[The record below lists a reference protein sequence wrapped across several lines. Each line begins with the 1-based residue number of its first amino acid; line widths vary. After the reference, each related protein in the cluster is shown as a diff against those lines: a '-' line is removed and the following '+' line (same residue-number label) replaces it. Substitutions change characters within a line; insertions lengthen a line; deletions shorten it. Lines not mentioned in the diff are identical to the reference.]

1 VKKIRESK
9 YDFLCEYRVYK
20 PNTDMPYSRY
30 HNYYEIL
37 YVLDGSRKIVFEN
50 GKEYTLNQSSIAL
63 VQPGVMYK
71 TLSDSPRK
79 QSKIVIIAS
88 QLFVEELCKTFS
100 REMFSCFDYGIINM
114 DAETQ
119 ETVCRNLN
127 LLRAKYNSEN
137 SFSDNHKMLFA
148 NIAYT
153 LSQYMKKDDKEKN
166 DIRKNVDVVYEVK
179 KYISV
184 NFSQKLSLSGLAK
197 MFSVSEGHLSRTFK
211 KKTGKTVSQYI
222 METRLTSAR
231 RLLESSSMSVRNIAE
246 NVGFSSLNHFDKM
259 FKKDHGFTPS
269 EYMKEHIARKEKNK
283 E

>member
-71 TLSDSPRK
+71 TLSDSQKK
-79 QSKIVIIAS
+79 QSKIVVIAS
-88 QLFVEELCKTFS
+88 QLFVEELCRAFS
-100 REMFSCFDYGIINM
+100 RELFSCFDYGVINM
-114 DAETQ
+114 DRETQ
-119 ETVCRNLN
+119 ETVRRNLN
-127 LLRAKYNSEN
+127 LLRAKYNSAN
-137 SFSDNHKMLFA
+137 SFSDDHKVFFL

-153 LSQYMKKDDKEKN
+153 LSQYMKKDDKRKD
-166 DIRKNVDVVYEVK
+166 DIRKNIDVVYEVK
-179 KYISV
+179 KYIDV
-184 NFSQKLSLSGLAK
+184 NFSQKLSLSELAK
-197 MFSVSEGHLSRTFK
+197 MFSVSEGHLSRKFK
-211 KKTGKTVSQYI
+211 KKTGKTISEYI
-222 METRLTSAR
+222 LTLRLTSAR
-231 RLLESSSMSVRNIAE
+231 RLLESSSMSVRDIAE

-269 EYMKEHIARKEKNK
+269 EYMKAHIAKKEK
-283 E
+283 

>member
-1 VKKIRESK
+1 MKKIRESK

-63 VQPGVMYK
+63 IQPGVMYK
-71 TLSDSPRK
+71 TLSDSPKK
-79 QSKIVIIAS
+79 QSKIVVIAS
-88 QLFVEELCKTFS
+88 QLFVEELCRTFS

-114 DAETQ
+114 DTKTKES
-119 ETVCRNLN
+119 VVRNLT
-127 LLRAKYNSEN
+127 LLRESFSSDNY
-137 SFSDNHKMLFA
+137 FSDNHKIYFA
-148 NIAYT
+148 NIVHA
-153 LSQYMKKDDKEKN
+153 LSKYMKKNDKEEN

-179 KYISV
+179 KYIGV
-184 NFSQKLSLSGLAK
+184 NYSQKLSLSELAK

-222 METRLTSAR
+222 MEVRLTSAR
-231 RLLESSSMSVRNIAE
+231 RLLESSSMSVRDIAE

-269 EYMKEHIARKEKNK
+269 EYMKDHIAKKEKNK